1 MNVYI
6 YIHQMLA
13 NEAYDIVHHRVYKY
27 IIKYMIHSL
36 SDDTFLVVP
45 YMYIYI
51 HITESE
57 YMMHGL
63 IYDKYPLTKR
73 TI

>member
-1 MNVYI
+1 
-6 YIHQMLA
+6 MLA

-27 IIKYMIHSL
+27 IIKYMIYSL
-36 SDDTFLVVP
+36 SCDTFLVVP

-63 IYDKYPLTKR
+63 IYDKYPLTKC